1 MRYGGAPD
9 KTPAHL
15 TSASSRIYN
24 RTAEIRDAYS
34 HKEGTFMKIAD
45 IHVHI
50 FPHKLA
56 EKASASIG
64 SFYGTH
70 TAHLASVET
79 LLPLEQA
86 AGIDCCAV
94 SSSATSPHQV
104 QHINDFI
111 AAEVRVHP
119 NLIGL
124 GTLFPAMEGW
134 EAELERIAALGLKGL
149 KIHPDFQH
157 TPIDLPEA
165 IPMYRA
171 VAKAGLPVLFHMG
184 DAHLD
189 YSSPQRLTNLI
200 RQVPDL
206 VAIAAHFGGWQCWEK
221 SYAHVQPENVYYD
234 TSSSLRFLGRD
245 RALEYLDRLGAHRF
259 LYGTD
264 FPMWTPAEELQRFR
278 DLGLPPDL
286 ENQILFQNFA
296 KLFGI

>member
-1 MRYGGAPD
+1 
-9 KTPAHL
+9 
-15 TSASSRIYN
+15 
-24 RTAEIRDAYS
+24 
-34 HKEGTFMKIAD
+34 MKIAD

-111 AAEVRVHP
+111 ASEVRVHP

-149 KIHPDFQH
+149 KIHPDFQQVPLICRKRSPCTGPWPRPVCRCSSTWA
-157 TPIDLPEA
+157 TPIWTTLL
-165 IPMYRA
+165 RS
-171 VAKAGLPVLFHMG
+171 G
-184 DAHLD
+184 
-189 YSSPQRLTNLI
+189 SPT
-200 RQVPDL
+200 
-206 VAIAAHFGGWQCWEK
+206 
-221 SYAHVQPENVYYD
+221 
-234 TSSSLRFLGRD
+234 
-245 RALEYLDRLGAHRF
+245 
-259 LYGTD
+259 
-264 FPMWTPAEELQRFR
+264 
-278 DLGLPPDL
+278 
-286 ENQILFQNFA
+286 
-296 KLFGI
+296 